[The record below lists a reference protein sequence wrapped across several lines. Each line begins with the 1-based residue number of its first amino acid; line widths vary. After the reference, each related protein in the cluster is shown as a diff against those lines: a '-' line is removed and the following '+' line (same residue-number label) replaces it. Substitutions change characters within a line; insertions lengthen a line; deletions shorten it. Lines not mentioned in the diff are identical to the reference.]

1 MLNILKVEHE
11 VKNRLALL
19 DLNKELLAEVAIRA
33 ISQKRNAVS
42 NHPVNAA
49 GTFAY
54 HEGVR
59 SMRHLFVDGATWTKL
74 VENGIEYIENPG
86 KKLRVIYQNVDYACN
101 SSHDPQPLTKRGCS
115 AKSKAINS
123 NQADLFGRES
133 ANPNVWVICVSE
145 KDGVV
150 NAELSK
156 PTQILEN
163 GEFSQFRERIFILEN
178 HDMNGPS
185 PTTGSNDSESAYDDD
200 VKISFKG

>member
-1 MLNILKVEHE
+1 MLKILKVEHE
-11 VKNRLALL
+11 VKNRLALF
-19 DLNKELLAEVAIRA
+19 DLKKELLAEVAIRA

-59 SMRHLFVDGATWTKL
+59 SMRDLFVDGATWTKL
-74 VENGIEYIENPG
+74 VENGIEYIENSD

-101 SSHDPQPLTKRGCS
+101 SSHDPQPLTKRGGS
-115 AKSKAINS
+115 AKSKAISS
-123 NQADLFGRES
+123 NQVDLFGRES
-133 ANPNVWVICVSE
+133 TNPNVWVICVSE

-163 GEFSQFRERIFILEN
+163 GEFSQFKERIFILEN

-185 PTTGSNDSESAYDDD
+185 PTKGSSDSESTYDDD

>member
-1 MLNILKVEHE
+1 MLKILKVEHE
-11 VKNRLALL
+11 VKNRLALF
-19 DLNKELLAEVAIRA
+19 DLKKELLAEVAIRA

-59 SMRHLFVDGATWTKL
+59 SMRDLFVDGATWTKL
-74 VENGIEYIENPG
+74 VENGIEYIENSDM
-86 KKLRVIYQNVDYACN
+86 KLRVIYQNVDYACN
-101 SSHDPQPLTKRGCS
+101 SSHDPQPLTKRGGS
-115 AKSKAINS
+115 AKSKAISS
-123 NQADLFGRES
+123 NQVDLFGRES
-133 ANPNVWVICVSE
+133 TNPNVWVICVSE

-163 GEFSQFRERIFILEN
+163 GEFSQFKERIFILEN

-185 PTTGSNDSESAYDDD
+185 PTKGLSDSESTYDDD

>member
-1 MLNILKVEHE
+1 MLKILKVEHE

-19 DLNKELLAEVAIRA
+19 DLNKGLLAEVAIRA

-42 NHPVNAA
+42 NHPVNAP

-59 SMRHLFVDGATWTKL
+59 SMRDLFVDGVMWTKL
-74 VENGIEYIENPG
+74 IENGIEYIENPE

-101 SSHDPQPLTKRGCS
+101 SSHDPQPLTKRGGS
-115 AKSKAINS
+115 AKSKAISS

-133 ANPNVWVICVSE
+133 TNLNVWVICVSE
-145 KDGVV
+145 RNGVV

-178 HDMNGPS
+178 FDMNGQR
-185 PTTGSNDSESAYDDD
+185 PTEGSSDSESVYDDD

>member
-1 MLNILKVEHE
+1 MLKILKVEHE
-11 VKNRLALL
+11 VKNRLALF
-19 DLNKELLAEVAIRA
+19 DLKKELLAEVAIRA

-59 SMRHLFVDGATWTKL
+59 SMRDLFVDGATWTKL
-74 VENGIEYIENPG
+74 VENGIEYIENSD

-101 SSHDPQPLTKRGCS
+101 SSHDPQPLTKRGGS
-115 AKSKAINS
+115 AKSKAISS
-123 NQADLFGRES
+123 NQVDLFGRES
-133 ANPNVWVICVSE
+133 TNPNVWVICVSE

-163 GEFSQFRERIFILEN
+163 GEFSQFKERIFILEK

-185 PTTGSNDSESAYDDD
+185 PTKGSSDSESTYDDD

>member
-19 DLNKELLAEVAIRA
+19 DLSKELLAEVAIRA
-33 ISQKRNAVS
+33 ISQKRSAVS

-59 SMRHLFVDGATWTKL
+59 SMRDLFVDGVTWKKL
-74 VENGIEYIENPG
+74 VENGIEYIENPY

-101 SSHDPQPLTKRGCS
+101 SSHDPQPLTKRGGS
-115 AKSKAINS
+115 AKSKAISS
-123 NQADLFGRES
+123 NQSDIFGRELT
-133 ANPNVWVICVSE
+133 NPNVWVICVSE

-156 PTQILEN
+156 PTKILEN
-163 GEFSQFRERIFILEN
+163 GEFSQFKERIFVLEN
-178 HDMNGPS
+178 IDMNGPS
-185 PTTGSNDSESAYDDD
+185 PTKGSNDSESVYDDEI
-200 VKISFKG
+200 KISFKS